1 MIPADQF
8 VELDRQWHDRKSF
21 HCGAGELDRF
31 LVQFA
36 ARHREA
42 GVSKTMVLPARN
54 NKTGICAYYTLSHT
68 EIARQSLP
76 KTLARKLPCYPV
88 PVMLIA
94 QLAVHQAI
102 QGHGLG
108 KVTLIRAL
116 QHCLAIHQHL
126 PSFAVV
132 VDVLNDEVQG
142 FYAQYGFS
150 QLVHD
155 NGHTRLFIA
164 MKTIEQ
170 LFA

>member
-1 MIPADQF
+1 
-8 VELDRQWHDRKSF
+8 
-21 HCGAGELDRF
+21 
-31 LVQFA
+31 
-36 ARHREA
+36 
-42 GVSKTMVLPARN
+42 
-54 NKTGICAYYTLSHT
+54 
-68 EIARQSLP
+68 
-76 KTLARKLPCYPV
+76 
-88 PVMLIA
+88 MLIA